1 MNITETWLN
10 KDISND
16 EASITDYKIFRGDR
30 NEKIKQGG
38 TAIYLLQTLEAE
50 QISSISHNKCEM
62 VAIKI
67 PNIQTINI
75 VLYRPPDTNSNDF
88 NIILDNIQEIFK
100 ELKAPEPTIILSGDF
115 NFPFVK
121 WKRMQNGGCTSEY
134 RKNTNATTDE
144 KLQFEKL
151 MNICKNQCMIQVIE
165 EPTRG
170 ENTLD
175 LMFTNEPNMVTAV
188 DVNKTGTSD
197 HSRVEVSTNYI
208 INEQLKSNREMEDP
222 NSELRKLN
230 FRAEEKI
237 DWENIKESIK
247 NIEWKKILEKRD
259 TIEIT
264 NEFISK
270 ISNICIEN
278 IPKKN
283 KEVKE
288 RKIPR
293 ATKKLINRIKMLKR
307 DKQKAKS
314 IEKKKEIENKISETE
329 AELIQQRRK
338 MKLESEKKAIECM
351 KDNPKMFY
359 SLINKN
365 KNKKN

>member
-16 EASITDYKIFRGDR
+16 EASITGYKIFRGDR

-50 QISSISHNKCEM
+50 QISNISHNKCEM
-62 VAIKI
+62 IAIKI

-75 VLYRPPDTNSNDF
+75 VVYRPPDTKSIDF
-88 NIILDNIQEIFK
+88 NIILDNIQGILK
-100 ELKAPEPTIILSGDF
+100 ELKTPEPTVILSGDF

-121 WKRMQNGGCTSEY
+121 WKRLQNSGCTWEY
-134 RKNTNATTDE
+134 IPNTNATTDE

-151 MNICKNQCMIQVIE
+151 IKICNNQCMIQVIE

-170 ENTLD
+170 KNTLD
-175 LMFTNEPNMVTAV
+175 LMFTNELNLVTAV

-230 FRAEEKI
+230 FRAEEK
-237 DWENIKESIK
+237 
-247 NIEWKKILEKRD
+247 
-259 TIEIT
+259 
-264 NEFISK
+264 
-270 ISNICIEN
+270 
-278 IPKKN
+278 
-283 KEVKE
+283 
-288 RKIPR
+288 
-293 ATKKLINRIKMLKR
+293 
-307 DKQKAKS
+307 
-314 IEKKKEIENKISETE
+314 
-329 AELIQQRRK
+329 
-338 MKLESEKKAIECM
+338 
-351 KDNPKMFY
+351 
-359 SLINKN
+359 
-365 KNKKN
+365 

>member
-16 EASITDYKIFRGDR
+16 EASITGYKIFRGDR

-50 QISSISHNKCEM
+50 QISNISHNKCEM
-62 VAIKI
+62 IAIKI

-75 VLYRPPDTNSNDF
+75 VVYRPPDTKSIDF
-88 NIILDNIQEIFK
+88 DIILDNIQGILK
-100 ELKAPEPTIILSGDF
+100 ELKTPEPTVILSGDF

-121 WKRMQNGGCTSEY
+121 WKRLQNSGCTWEY
-134 RKNTNATTDE
+134 IPNTNATTDE

-151 MNICKNQCMIQVIE
+151 IRICNNQCMIQVIE

-170 ENTLD
+170 KNTLD
-175 LMFTNEPNMVTAV
+175 LMFTNELNLVTAV
-188 DVNKTGTSD
+188 DVNQTWISD
-197 HSRVEVSTNYI
+197 HSRVEISTNYL
-208 INEQLKSNREMEDP
+208 INEQLKNNEEMDDP
-222 NSELRKLN
+222 NSALRKLN
-230 FRAEEKI
+230 FRAEDKI
-237 DWENIKESIK
+237 DWESIKESIQK
-247 NIEWKKILEKRD
+247 IQWKKILEKGD
-259 TIEIT
+259 TIETT

-283 KEVKE
+283 KEVKD
-288 RKIPR
+288 RKMPR
-293 ATKKLINRIKMLKR
+293 EIKKLINRIKMLKR
-307 DKQKAKS
+307 DKKKAKS

-329 AELIQQRRK
+329 VELIQQRRK
-338 MKLESEKKAIECM
+338 QSGTKLS
-351 KDNPKMFY
+351 
-359 SLINKN
+359 
-365 KNKKN
+365 